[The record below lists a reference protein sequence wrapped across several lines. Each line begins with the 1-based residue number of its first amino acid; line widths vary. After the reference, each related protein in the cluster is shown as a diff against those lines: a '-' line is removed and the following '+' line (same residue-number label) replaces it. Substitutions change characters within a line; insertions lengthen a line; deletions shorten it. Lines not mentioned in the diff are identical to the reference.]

1 MDREPAQLLTA
12 CRALKRQHRCIQSA
26 EIMAYHDIGKSKW
39 DALGAPYALEALQTV
54 SPEQKQLW
62 QSRID
67 E

>member
-1 MDREPAQLLTA
+1 MYSAHASASRI
-12 CRALKRQHRCIQSA
+12 CRVLSSLFFTSDST

>member
-1 MDREPAQLLTA
+1 
-12 CRALKRQHRCIQSA
+12 
-26 EIMAYHDIGKSKW
+26 MAYHAIGKSKW

>member
-1 MDREPAQLLTA
+1 
-12 CRALKRQHRCIQSA
+12 
-26 EIMAYHDIGKSKW
+26 MAYHDIGKSKW
-39 DALGAPYALEALQTV
+39 DALGAPYALAALKTA